1 MRIIFTR
8 ALCAVRPRRPITTT
22 TITLPSLIQTSQRI
36 LTQPYTT
43 TNVKS
48 NHPQNKNKTN
58 NKMSGHGFSN
68 ADTGNKPADPYK
80 QANLDTD
87 VPLDQKIRDLS
98 GFMTSNKFSMMTTRD
113 SKTGYLLSRCMA
125 LAATESGGI
134 DLLFHTNTE
143 SGKTDDLKSDEHINI
158 SFLNSTTG
166 DWASVSGTASIVTD
180 RDLVRKHYSPQLKAW
195 LGDLG
200 DGVHDGG
207 PEDPRI
213 AVIRVKMVTAHYAI
227 STKNIV
233 GKVADV
239 AQGAITGKPA
249 SVNKLREISE
259 QEVRSWRSS
268 H

>member
-125 LAATESGGI
+125 LAATVCSSSSPSSPRLPKHT
-134 DLLFHTNTE
+134 LLP
-143 SGKTDDLKSDEHINI
+143 LAYPI
-158 SFLNSTTG
+158 SN
-166 DWASVSGTASIVTD
+166 
-180 RDLVRKHYSPQLKAW
+180 
-195 LGDLG
+195 
-200 DGVHDGG
+200 
-207 PEDPRI
+207 
-213 AVIRVKMVTAHYAI
+213 
-227 STKNIV
+227 
-233 GKVADV
+233 
-239 AQGAITGKPA
+239 
-249 SVNKLREISE
+249 
-259 QEVRSWRSS
+259 
-268 H
+268 